1 MSALL
6 SLVQC
11 DLPVGG
17 DRVPLCPL
25 RGVPIS
31 ALRLPP
37 RVDQY
42 HKEMIALFVPL
53 TPSEELSCLHP

>member
-6 SLVQC
+6 SLVQF
-11 DLPVGG
+11 DLPAGG
-17 DRVPLCPL
+17 DRIPLCPL
-25 RGVPIS
+25 RGIPMP
-31 ALRLPP
+31 ALWIPP

-53 TPSEELSCLHP
+53 TPSEELTWLHP

>member
-6 SLVQC
+6 SLVQF
-11 DLPVGG
+11 DLPAGG
-17 DRVPLCPL
+17 ERIPLCPL
-25 RGVPIS
+25 LG
-31 ALRLPP
+31 ALWIPP

-53 TPSEELSCLHP
+53 TPSEEFSCLHP